1 MAAPNQPD
9 QLNQIPYWIQDP
21 RSPLMAEVRK
31 ELAGLESQASKLDPK
46 SPEFAKLNT
55 QYQKQAAA
63 LLLTKIQ
70 GQFGGKIPDRK
81 SMEDTDYAQRSGGDK
96 TKEATL
102 RQGQVEA
109 PYSQAFNG
117 LEQLQKLAG
126 VQATPP
132 TPASLVESGGGGGG
146 GAPAAPM
153 KRPPLKA
160 NATDE
165 DKLSDSMLGMLF
177 GLSQQASGAAK
188 PQGTDPHVAQTLDE
202 YDAPDI
208 PQAPLAPAQPYDPD
222 FMTSRQAQEPTAA
235 ALEALLKSQIR

>member
-1 MAAPNQPD
+1 MPNQSD

-31 ELAGLESQASKLDPK
+31 ELAGLEAQAAKLPPD

-81 SMEDTDYAQRSGGDK
+81 SMEDADYAQRGGGDK
-96 TKEATL
+96 TKEAAIREGAT
-102 RQGQVEA
+102 QA
-109 PYSQAFNG
+109 PYAQAFNG
-117 LEQLQKLAG
+117 LEQLQKIAG
-126 VQATPP
+126 VQAATPP
-132 TPASLVESGGGGGG
+132 TPASLVEPGG
-146 GAPAAPM
+146 GAATKLGAPI
-153 KRPPLKA
+153 KRPPLAA

-177 GLSQQASGAAK
+177 GLSQQSTGAAK

-208 PQAPLAPAQPYDPD
+208 PQAPLPAYG
-222 FMTSRQAQEPTAA
+222 QEPNAA
-235 ALEALLKSQIR
+235 ALEALIKAQLR